1 MTAAVSPLASTG
13 SSPARAPRSAVSWPA
28 AFSALLLWAGLAAGG
43 AWLILQGWPQVP
55 QAPNAVSSVGAER
68 VRVGALRQ
76 VLQAAPVAASVQPRA
91 QPERTAAAAKVR
103 VLGVVATESGQG
115 AALLQVGKAPP
126 QPFPPG
132 AEVPG
137 LGVVQSVSPTA
148 IQIGA
153 SRQGTAT
160 TTLTPPES
168 KPLIGLT
175 ASP

>member
-1 MTAAVSPLASTG
+1 MTAAVSPAA
-13 SSPARAPRSAVSWPA
+13 SSPSSKARASRPAVSWPA
-28 AFSALLLWAGLAAGG
+28 AFSALVLWAGLAAGG
-43 AWLILQGWPQVP
+43 AWLVLQGWPQLP
-55 QAPNAVSSVGAER
+55 QAANAVTSVGAER
-68 VRVGALRQ
+68 VRVTALQQ
-76 VLQAAPVAASVQPRA
+76 VLQAAPVAEVAQPQR

-148 IQIGA
+148 IQIGV
-153 SRQGTAT
+153 SRQGAAT
-160 TTLTPPES
+160 TTLTPPEA